1 MSLFFCIS
9 PNFLFLPVSLYLA
22 FTGDV
27 ESEAVVGLS
36 KVAPPADLLSS
47 PSLLCPAPHP
57 SPSPP
62 DEAGAL
68 LMILDLAAS
77 LTASLGLVAQ
87 DKDKA
92 LVYQNLSL
100 ALQVAQVSELQILYV
115 QLCNYT
121 ITAVQ
126 TRLSVG
132 QGYLKTHSLRRNR
145 NVIS

>member
-1 MSLFFCIS
+1 
-9 PNFLFLPVSLYLA
+9 
-22 FTGDV
+22 
-27 ESEAVVGLS
+27 
-36 KVAPPADLLSS
+36 
-47 PSLLCPAPHP
+47 
-57 SPSPP
+57 
-62 DEAGAL
+62 
-68 LMILDLAAS
+68 MILDLAAS

>member
-1 MSLFFCIS
+1 MSLFFCVA
-9 PNFLFLPVSLYLA
+9 PNFLFLSVNFHLD

-47 PSLLCPAPHP
+47 SSLLCPAPLPSSSPLP

-100 ALQVAQVSELQILYV
+100 ALQVAQVSELHICTV
-115 QLCNYT
+115 
-121 ITAVQ
+121 V
-126 TRLSVG
+126 
-132 QGYLKTHSLRRNR
+132 
-145 NVIS
+145 

>member
-1 MSLFFCIS
+1 M
-9 PNFLFLPVSLYLA
+9 
-22 FTGDV
+22 

-47 PSLLCPAPHP
+47 ASLLCPAPLP
-57 SPSPP
+57 SSSPLPSSAPP

-100 ALQVAQVSELQILYV
+100 ALQVAQVSQLHSCYIYILQYGT
-115 QLCNYT
+115 YT
-121 ITAVQ
+121 I
-126 TRLSVG
+126 
-132 QGYLKTHSLRRNR
+132 
-145 NVIS
+145 NVVHVERQFLPRTGVHV